1 MKPFKIPQKGAFF
14 LNTKL
19 LIVEGLPG
27 FGKSTSAKLLKD
39 ILIDNHKQAELF
51 LEGNLDHPADY
62 DGVAS
67 FNKSEFESLIANNG
81 DFRELINNKVTR
93 KGNNYLLPYRK
104 LINEYGSH
112 FPDDLFHTIFKNDIY
127 ELSLE
132 KNIELITQR
141 WTEFAEKAINENKVY
156 IFECCF
162 IQNPLTIG
170 MVKYGSQKDKVID
183 YVLRLEKIIEKLNP
197 ILVYIEQDD
206 LEFSFRKAV
215 NERSTEWSKGF
226 VDYYTNQGYGKRKG
240 YKGLEGTI
248 KVLEAR
254 RAVENDI
261 FDLLTIKKIKINNS
275 NYEFENYK
283 IILNERMRSM
293 EILG

>member
-1 MKPFKIPQKGAFF
+1 M
-14 LNTKL
+14 
-19 LIVEGLPG
+19 IVEGLPG
-27 FGKSTSAKLLKD
+27 FGKSTTAKLLKD

-93 KGNNYLLPYRK
+93 KGINYLLPYRK

-162 IQNPLTIG
+162 LQNPLTIG
-170 MVKYGSQKDKVID
+170 MVKYGSPKDKVID

-197 ILVYIEQDD
+197 ILIYIEQDD

-215 NERSTEWSKGF
+215 HERATEWSKGF
-226 VDYYTNQGYGKRKG
+226 MDYYTNQGYGKVNG

-254 RAVENDI
+254 RAVEKEI

-283 IILNERMRSM
+283 IMLKERMRSM